1 MGQSFDQND
10 AMVRDTFPITSMDD
24 IIEELKK
31 PDVEY
36 VKVFMHNGEPSI
48 EKEITQSEALMRS
61 LQGSEEHQR
70 NIQQALGMK
79 LKDFSI
85 E

>member
-1 MGQSFDQND
+1 MQSFDEND
-10 AMVRDTFPITSMDD
+10 VMIKDTVVINSMDD

-48 EKEITQSEALMRS
+48 EKEITANEALIRAVS
-61 LQGSEEHQR
+61 DDLGDLATRAEEMVERQR
-70 NIQQALGMK
+70 
-79 LKDFSI
+79 I